1 MGTSGLTA
9 LGGKEASPQ
18 SAPVRSERGERGEK
32 GERKKKAEKNGTSA
46 VANMPMAWKTV
57 GFGGTGTPHRS
68 DWFLHVS
75 IRSGGTGTPLRNM
88 LTCRLEWR
96 EKEDLQCQ
104 G

>member
-1 MGTSGLTA
+1 T
-9 LGGKEASPQ
+9 E
-18 SAPVRSERGERGEK
+18 ERE
-32 GERKKKAEKNGTSA
+32 ERKEKETKKRKIKKKETSA
-46 VANMPMAWKTV
+46 VANMPTESKTV

-75 IRSGGTGTPLRNM
+75 IRSGGTDTPLRNM

-96 EKEDLQCQ
+96 EREDLQCQ